1 MSFPVRKVKSVWL
14 WCTDPLGQGR
24 DLLQWEL
31 GRSPPAGTQLVGGP
45 RRVLAGRCPQPLT
58 HRMVIIFVWLF
69 LELSLFILAMLSGV
83 WNFSV
88 LMKSTG
94 LGTFGYSAFSRGN
107 IQASRATAHLQ
118 QDGCPALLPTRQLPF
133 PPG

>member
-1 MSFPVRKVKSVWL
+1 M
-14 WCTDPLGQGR
+14 
-24 DLLQWEL
+24 
-31 GRSPPAGTQLVGGP
+31 GG
-45 RRVLAGRCPQPLT
+45 CPQPLT
-58 HRMVIIFVWLF
+58 HRTVIIFVWLF
-69 LELSLFILAMLSGV
+69 LELSLFILATLSGV

-94 LGTFGYSAFSRGN
+94 LGTSGYSAFSRGN

-118 QDGCPALLPTRQLPF
+118 QDGRPALPPAPRLPF